1 MSVSAPILTM
11 SSDICA
17 AAGIAMAAAITAPAS
32 ALRTVIMVLPDLDFL
47 PGLRGPVATSG
58 RRRCRPADLRGHVPV
73 APDPFYVGA
82 AMRIRRVAPDRFGPA
97 RSPVSSW
104 PAMPELG
111 RPSCRDGGCKYG

>member
-58 RRRCRPADLRGHVPV
+58 RRRCRPAALRGHVTV
-73 APDPFYVGA
+73 APDPFYSCPALGLSL
-82 AMRIRRVAPDRFGPA
+82 RPPDRLGGA
-97 RSPVSSW
+97 RD
-104 PAMPELG
+104 
-111 RPSCRDGGCKYG
+111 R